1 MSDAFDPFSCCRRQ
15 RRRQMRVFKD
25 LGIPGPEPHFLFGNL
40 TAFKDK
46 MMCKQYQQWRDTYG
60 ETFGSVYTFQTN
72 FCFLS
77 RTAWQ
82 IDISVKT
89 SVLCVVKLTQSA
101 FILFSL
107 GFFFFFLLVFISVSQ
122 FSQSLFLHLQ
132 VYLLIYFFRF
142 CIYICI
148 HSFHYWL
155 INYPISPPS
164 FVNSFLCIYQF
175 IL

>member
-1 MSDAFDPFSCCRRQ
+1 MLFAVGARRSICSASGPCRVMSDAFDPFSCCRRQ

-107 GFFFFFLLVFISVSQ
+107 VFFFSFFSFLYLCLNSVNRYFFICRFICWSIFFVSVSIFVFI
-122 FSQSLFLHLQ
+122 
-132 VYLLIYFFRF
+132 
-142 CIYICI
+142 
-148 HSFHYWL
+148 HS
-155 INYPISPPS
+155 ITG
-164 FVNSFLCIYQF
+164 
-175 IL
+175 